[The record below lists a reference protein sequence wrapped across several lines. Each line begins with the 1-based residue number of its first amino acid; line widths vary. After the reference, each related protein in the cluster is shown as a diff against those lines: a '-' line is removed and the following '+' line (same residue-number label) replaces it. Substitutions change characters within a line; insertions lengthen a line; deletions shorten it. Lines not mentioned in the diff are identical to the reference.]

1 MKTGDEKTIVAYA
14 VRDFVS
20 DSIDD
25 IIEEMATVVPKIFY
39 HTINPELKPTGRQ
52 IADYQC
58 KQRIKP
64 GKKTN

>member
-1 MKTGDEKTIVAYA
+1 MKTGDEKTIIAYA
-14 VRDFVS
+14 ARDFIA

-25 IIEEMATVVPKIFY
+25 IIDGIATVVPKVFY
-39 HTINPELKPTGRQ
+39 HIIIPDEKPTGRQ

-64 GKKTN
+64 GKKT